1 MPDYDKE
8 HEELTFSRE
17 ESEANHCPI
26 DGAGLDFGAL
36 EVLDEVVKYPWNC
49 PECHASG
56 AEYAKMVF
64 DGHVVDIHS
73 LPPDL
78 QRKYSGADPETD
90 CINGPLVVGDLA
102 MITDDATPCLVGVV
116 TAIVTAGSEEGADFD
131 IDAVTLDC
139 RNAYGETQK
148 EQIAWWFADKAGT
161 YKYSPFDTLNLSSV
175 VIGADLVLRING
187 IGSDKLRAVLESEEN
202 ALRYAYSVLRGA
214 LASDCS
220 E

>member
-8 HEELTFSRE
+8 HGELTFSRE

-26 DGAGLDFGAL
+26 DGAELDFGTL
-36 EVLDEVVKYPWNC
+36 EVLDESVKYPWNC

-64 DGHVVDIHS
+64 DEHVVDIHS
-73 LPPDL
+73 LPQSL
-78 QRKYSGADPETD
+78 QRLYSGAEPETD
-90 CINGPLVVGDLA
+90 CINGRLVIGDLA
-102 MITDDATPCLVGVV
+102 MITDDATPCFVGVV
-116 TAIVTAGSEEGADFD
+116 TGIVKAGSGEGADLD
-131 IDAVTLDC
+131 IDAVILDC

-148 EQIAWWFADKAGT
+148 VQIAWWFANNAGT
-161 YKYSPFDTLNLSSV
+161 YKSSPFDTIDLSSV
-175 VIGADLVLRING
+175 VIDADNILRING
-187 IGSDKLRAVLESEEN
+187 IGSDKLRTVLESEEN

-214 LASDCS
+214 LASDCG